1 MFSWVSRMH
10 TGVSLRR
17 PKLLN
22 GPYLESGRQ
31 VLWEDGERILCREW
45 RRSDDDSPRAV
56 LTVLISAYDP
66 SRSSLDRLTREYEL
80 RDELDG
86 AWAAQ
91 PLELL
96 QDGGRAV
103 NRDRVQVQQVVLNLI
118 LNAVEAMSAVD
129 EGVRELLLS
138 TEQSETYG
146 VLVAVR
152 DSGPGTL
159 IRNVASAFSTLH
171 RRPWR
176 PAVGGRE

>member
-1 MFSWVSRMH
+1 MFSWVSRMQ
-10 TGVSLRR
+10 TGVRRPSLRR
-17 PKLLN
+17 PNSLN

-56 LTVLISAYDP
+56 LTVLTSADHP

-96 QDGGRAV
+96 QDGGRPSIA
-103 NRDRVQVQQVVLNLI
+103 I
-118 LNAVEAMSAVD
+118 
-129 EGVRELLLS
+129 
-138 TEQSETYG
+138 
-146 VLVAVR
+146 
-152 DSGPGTL
+152 
-159 IRNVASAFSTLH
+159 AFKCNK
-171 RRPWR
+171 WC
-176 PAVGGRE
+176 

>member
-1 MFSWVSRMH
+1 M
-10 TGVSLRR
+10 
-17 PKLLN
+17 LN
-22 GPYLESGRQ
+22 GPYLETGRQ
-31 VLWEDGERILCREW
+31 VLWDDGERILCREW

-103 NRDRVQVQQVVLNLI
+103 NRDRVQVQQVALNL
-118 LNAVEAMSAVD
+118 EAMSAVD
-129 EGVRELLLS
+129 ERVRELLLS
-138 TEQSETYG
+138 TEQGETYG
-146 VLVAVR
+146 VLV
-152 DSGPGTL
+152 PI
-159 IRNVASAFSTLH
+159 IRARTGSE
-171 RRPWR
+171 RRPSKF
-176 PAVGGRE
+176 EQ